1 MGADL
6 KTDVEEMWLPRQV
19 EKIIEETGIMYT
31 YLRPNEF
38 MQNFINFHSPS
49 INNNNAL
56 YLPGGDA
63 RVSIVDVRNIAVVAV
78 KALDQDELQSITIK
92 YWC

>member
-1 MGADL
+1 MKNQEL
-6 KTDVEEMWLPRQV
+6 
-19 EKIIEETGIMYT
+19 YT
-31 YLRPNEF
+31 FLHPNEF
-38 MQNFINFHSPS
+38 RQNFINFHSLS

-63 RVSIVDVRNIAVVAV
+63 LVSIVDVRNIAAVAV

-92 YWC
+92 Y

>member
-1 MGADL
+1 MGADS
-6 KTDVEEMWLPRQV
+6 KTDVEAMRLPRQA
-19 EKIIEETGIMYT
+19 EKIIEESGIVYT

-38 MQNFINFHSPS
+38 LQNFINFHSPS

-56 YLPGGDA
+56 YLPGGEA
-63 RVSIVDVRNIAVVAV
+63 MVSIVDVRNIAAVAV

-92 YWC
+92 Y